1 VRLPTHYRLRLS
13 VNDPTRGEPKEE
25 KVVSL
30 RSLRSMWL
38 KGSEF
43 FNAKP
48 AEGAERLEPFLY

>member
-1 VRLPTHYRLRLS
+1 MSVRGI
-13 VNDPTRGEPKEE
+13 VNDPTCGKPKEE

-48 AEGAERLEPFLY
+48 AEYAEETCFLESI